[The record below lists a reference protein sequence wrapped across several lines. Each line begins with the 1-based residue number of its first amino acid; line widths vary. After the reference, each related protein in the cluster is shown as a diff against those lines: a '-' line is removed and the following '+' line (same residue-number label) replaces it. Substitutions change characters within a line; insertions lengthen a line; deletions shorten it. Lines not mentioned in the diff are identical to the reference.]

1 MTDRR
6 GELSFGD
13 QVARVTSAVLDLYH
27 LYSQRPGWDLEVE
40 LASGPYSRLSITGT
54 GARPAL
60 PGPSPLVVAYLDH
73 PAEVVIDGV
82 RGRLEPAESTLTLV
96 ETGQGRVRITG
107 TLHTTWRARDA
118 EPRPYAIGFDIDAAL
133 VT

>member
-1 MTDRR
+1 V

-13 QVARVTSAVLDLYH
+13 QVARVASAVLDLYH

-40 LASGPYSRLSITGT
+40 LASGPYSTLSITGT

-60 PGPSPLVVAYLDH
+60 PGPSRLEVAYLDE
-73 PAEVVIDGV
+73 PAEVVLDGV
-82 RGRLEPAESTLTLV
+82 RGRLAPAASQLSLV
-96 ETGQGRVRITG
+96 EIGQGRVRISG

-118 EPRPYAIGFDIDAAL
+118 EPRPYAIAFDLDAAL